1 MSTFVAPSR
10 TIALAVILGALLW
23 PDSGYAQPMARED
36 NIWGGKD
43 HQPTPSVVLEQE
55 RLHGFASSGQH
66 ERLENEQ
73 VELLYQ
79 SLIGSRSG
87 MPS

>member
-1 MSTFVAPSR
+1 MSSFVARSR
-10 TIALAVILGALLW
+10 PVALALILGPLLLL
-23 PDSGYAQPMARED
+23 DAGHVQPMARED

-43 HQPTPSVVLEQE
+43 HQPTQSVVLEQE
-55 RLHGFASSGQH
+55 RLHGFASSGEH

-73 VELLYQ
+73 VERLYQ